1 MKISIHGSG
10 YVGLVT
16 GSCLADLGHE
26 VICFD
31 TDREKINKLKSG
43 VAPIYEPGLEILIQ
57 DNLQKGNMVFTDD
70 LELAVDKSDVHFIA
84 VGTPSDEDGSADLAS
99 VLEVARSIATLM
111 KDYKLI
117 VTKSTVP
124 VGSGSLLKQTI
135 RETLVKEKK
144 DISFDL
150 ASNPE
155 FLKEGSAIKD
165 FMKPDRIVLGVDNRK
180 SESILKEIYNPFV
193 KRSYRI
199 ISTSIESAE
208 LSKYAANAMLATRIS
223 FMNELSRLAEK
234 VNADIEEVR
243 EIIGKDNR
251 IGDSF
256 LYPGL
261 GFGGSCF
268 PKDLR
273 ALNKIGMDNAVE
285 MSILQSVLEANENQ
299 GNFFFEKIKGKFNGK
314 LKNKKFA
321 VWGLSF
327 KPETDDIR
335 ESPGLI
341 LIHKILK
348 EGAYV
353 KAFDPAVTKES
364 LKLGDNFR
372 LTNNQYEAVEDCEA
386 LILATEWKS
395 FWQPDFE
402 KISNL
407 LKRKLIFDGR
417 NIYDG
422 GSLIDKGFEYEC
434 IGRSIY

>member
-16 GSCLADLGHE
+16 GSCLADLGHD

-31 TDREKINKLKSG
+31 TDRDKINKLKNG

-70 LELAVDKSDVHFIA
+70 LELAVDKSDVQFIA

-99 VLEVARSIATLM
+99 VLGVARSIATLM
-111 KDYKLI
+111 KGYKLV

-124 VGSGSLLKQTI
+124 VGSGNLLRKTI

-165 FMKPDRIVLGVDNRK
+165 FMKPDRIVLGVDNQK
-180 SESILKEIYNPFV
+180 SESILKEIYKPFV

-273 ALNKIGMDNAVE
+273 ALNKIGMDNAVD
-285 MSILQSVLEANENQ
+285 MKILQSVLTVNENQ
-299 GNFFFEKIKGKFNGK
+299 SNFFLEKIKSKFNGQ
-314 LKNKKFA
+314 LKNKNLA

-327 KPETDDIR
+327 KPETDDVR
-335 ESPGLI
+335 ESPSLI
-341 LIHKILK
+341 LIHKILN
-348 EGAYV
+348 EGAIV
-353 KAFDPAVTKES
+353 KAFDPVVDKDS

-372 LTNNQYEAVEDCEA
+372 LMNNQYEAIEDCEA

-422 GSLIDKGFEYEC
+422 DSLIDKGFDYEC
-434 IGRSIY
+434 IGRRIY

>member
-31 TDREKINKLKSG
+31 TDGDKINKLKNG

-57 DNLQKGNMVFTDD
+57 DNLKKGNMVFTND

-111 KDYKLI
+111 KGYKLV

-124 VGSGSLLKQTI
+124 VGSGNLLKKAI

-165 FMKPDRIVLGVDNRK
+165 FMKPDRIVLGVDNQK
-180 SESILKEIYNPFV
+180 SESILKEIYKPFV

-273 ALNKIGMDNAVE
+273 ALNKIGMDNAVD
-285 MSILQSVLEANENQ
+285 MKILQSVLTVNENQ
-299 GNFFFEKIKGKFNGK
+299 SNFFLEKIKAKFNGQ
-314 LKNKKFA
+314 LKNKSLA

-327 KPETDDIR
+327 KPETDDVR
-335 ESPGLI
+335 ESPSLI
-341 LIHKILK
+341 LISKILD
-348 EGAYV
+348 EGAIV
-353 KAFDPAVTKES
+353 KAFDPAVDKDS

-372 LTNNQYEAVEDCEA
+372 LMNNQYQAIEDCEA

-422 GSLIDKGFEYEC
+422 DSLIDKGFDYEC
-434 IGRSIY
+434 IGRIIY

>member
-31 TDREKINKLKSG
+31 TDVDKINKLKNG

-57 DNLQKGNMVFTDD
+57 DNLQKGNMVFTND

-111 KDYKLI
+111 KGYKLV

-124 VGSGSLLKQTI
+124 VGSGNLLKKAI

-165 FMKPDRIVLGVDNRK
+165 FMKPDRIVLGVDNQK
-180 SESILKEIYNPFV
+180 SESILKEIYKPFV

-273 ALNKIGMDNAVE
+273 ALNKIGMDNAVD
-285 MSILQSVLEANENQ
+285 MKILQSVLTVNENQ
-299 GNFFFEKIKGKFNGK
+299 SNFFLEKIKAKFNGQ
-314 LKNKKFA
+314 LKNKSLA

-327 KPETDDIR
+327 KPETDDVR
-335 ESPGLI
+335 ESPSLI
-341 LIHKILK
+341 LISKILD
-348 EGAYV
+348 EGAIV
-353 KAFDPAVTKES
+353 KAFDPAVDKDS

-372 LTNNQYEAVEDCEA
+372 LMNNQYQAIEDCEA

-407 LKRKLIFDGR
+407 LKRKL
-417 NIYDG
+417 
-422 GSLIDKGFEYEC
+422 
-434 IGRSIY
+434 RSKTA